1 MSSRREAIFVI
12 TNWLQTKSFPD
23 RLISDSSDRAFVT
36 DLVYT
41 TVRRYRT
48 LDWAVRK
55 FVKKMPQGETGAAL
69 LTGACQILFM
79 PDVADYAAVNESVE
93 AAKIAS
99 KKTAGLVNGV
109 LRNLLRQRDAVLAD
123 LSVQPLGIRLS
134 HPDALVTRWLER
146 FGAEETA
153 ALCEWNN
160 TPAETFLAYPPPAAP
175 LPPSSAQPLAN
186 AEHGQMSCPK
196 PVEDGG
202 CDTSSPFTPLP
213 RGTRVEDAPGYAEG
227 AFIVQDPATSAS
239 LDLLD
244 ARPGLRV
251 LDACAAPGGKT
262 VQIAWR
268 MGPPT
273 TADHALVAMD
283 LHDDRLTTLR
293 ANLERTRQTWVTVA
307 KADLTDDPQKLQES
321 LGLFDRILLDAPCS
335 NTGVL
340 RRRPDAR
347 WRWTAKRMKQLAAT
361 QYQMLE
367 NLLPLLA
374 PGGRLVYSTCSLE
387 HEENRRQITLLR
399 KAHPEM
405 ACVAVEERI
414 PTRSK
419 TDGAFACALERSS
432 TLSGLRA
439 AR

>member
-1 MSSRREAIFVI
+1 MSSRREALFVI
-12 TNWLQTKSFPD
+12 TNWMQTKSFPA
-23 RLISDSSDRAFVT
+23 RLISDSPDRAFVT

-93 AAKIAS
+93 AAKMAS

-109 LRNLLRQRDAVLAD
+109 LRNMLRQRDAVLAD
-123 LSVQPLGIRLS
+123 LANQPPGIRLS
-134 HPDALVTRWLER
+134 HPDALISRWLGR
-146 FGAEETA
+146 FGADETA
-153 ALCEWNN
+153 ALCELNN
-160 TPAETFLAYPPPAAP
+160 TPAETFLAYPPSPGH
-175 LPPSSAQPLAN
+175 PPFVL
-186 AEHGQMSCPK
+186 
-196 PVEDGG
+196 
-202 CDTSSPFTPLP
+202 LP
-213 RGTRVEDAPGYAEG
+213 RGTRVENVPDYTEG

-239 LDLLD
+239 IDLLD
-244 ARPGLRV
+244 ARPGMRV

-268 MGPPT
+268 MGPP
-273 TADHALVAMD
+273 ASENHALVALD
-283 LHDDRLTTLR
+283 LHDDRLATLR
-293 ANLERTRQTWVTVA
+293 ASLERTRQTWVTA
-307 KADLTDDPQKLQES
+307 ARADLTDETQNLREKI
-321 LGLFDRILLDAPCS
+321 GVFDRILLDAPCS

-347 WRWTAKRMKQLAAT
+347 WRWTAKRMKQLAAK

-399 KAHPEM
+399 KAHPETT
-405 ACVAVEERI
+405 CVAVEERI
-414 PTRSK
+414 PTRSH
-419 TDGAFACALERSS
+419 TDGAFACALERQS
-432 TLSGLRA
+432 
-439 AR
+439 